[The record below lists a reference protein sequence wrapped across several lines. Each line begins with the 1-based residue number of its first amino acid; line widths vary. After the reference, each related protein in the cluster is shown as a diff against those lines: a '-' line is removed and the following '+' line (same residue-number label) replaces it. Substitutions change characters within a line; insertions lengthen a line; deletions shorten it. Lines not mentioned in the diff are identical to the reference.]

1 MVLRAQIEGA
11 LIEKRHELLATFDVC
26 GAEAG
31 EEGIAGAG
39 GVENAAYRAIRCKLI
54 ELLPIPD
61 QRALRADGAD
71 GNVAAEDAC
80 LPHPAQKQ
88 LPRIG
93 AAGEQNDGAVRR
105 NCVEIALIHPVFRA
119 VEGNRNTGAR
129 KARQLRLEKAVAGA
143 VNEVKA
149 AQILQKLRR
158 NRQRVALCR
167 AVVVVVGDD
176 AVAVYQ
182 LNRAMTGLAVRQN
195 PAMLVLDV
203 PGVQCIE
210 NHAGIDVLR
219 QIPAECAL
227 MPQHPGE
234 DGKIHGVSAGV
245 HGVLK

>member
-1 MVLRAQIEGA
+1 M
-11 LIEKRHELLATFDVC
+11 
-26 GAEAG
+26 
-31 EEGIAGAG
+31 
-39 GVENAAYRAIRCKLI
+39 
-54 ELLPIPD
+54 
-61 QRALRADGAD
+61 
-71 GNVAAEDAC
+71 
-80 LPHPAQKQ
+80 
-88 LPRIG
+88 
-93 AAGEQNDGAVRR
+93 
-105 NCVEIALIHPVFRA
+105 
-119 VEGNRNTGAR
+119 
-129 KARQLRLEKAVAGA
+129 
-143 VNEVKA
+143 NEVKA

-203 PGVQCIE
+203 PGVQRIE
-210 NHAGIDVLR
+210 SHAGIDVLR